1 MLDTLAAPF
10 VLRSLPVE
18 TGLMIG
24 ALRHW
29 VRARRAKRCPTA
41 AAAAH
46 LGSARAAAHLGLLV
60 EEIAACWPDPFT
72 VAPPCCP
79 RLSHDE
85 ATLAAMLRLGNAR
98 DRPGFDALLAEM
110 LPQDARE
117 RLFLSATVIGTVL
130 ADG

>member
-1 MLDTLAAPF
+1 MLDTLAAPI

-18 TGLMIG
+18 TGLLIG

-29 VRARRAKRCPTA
+29 VRARRAERCPTA

-60 EEIAACWPDPFT
+60 EEIAACWPDPFA

-85 ATLAAMLRLGNAR
+85 ATLAAMLRLGAGQ
-98 DRPGFDALLAEM
+98 DRRGFDDLLRDL
-110 LPQDARE
+110 LPADARE
-117 RLFLSATVIGTVL
+117 RLFVSSTAISRVL
-130 ADG
+130 AV

>member
-1 MLDTLAAPF
+1 MLDTLAAPIA
-10 VLRSLPVE
+10 LRSLPVE
-18 TGLMIG
+18 AGLLIG

-29 VRARRAKRCPTA
+29 VRARRAERCPTA

-85 ATLAAMLRLGNAR
+85 ATLAAMLRLGSAR
-98 DRPGFDALLAEM
+98 DRPGFEALLAEM